1 MSSVPEDCPL
11 GIHTIGVVNTPFS
24 YTSNV
29 MYTSVVA
36 LVTVVPVGSNKV
48 TVAVL
53 YLSNE
58 HPPPVCNPLRVN
70 LAQLVI
76 ATGAG
81 VTGAAVGAAVGE
93 AVGSAVGLGVGAAVG
108 AAVGLG
114 LIGAGVTGAG
124 VTGAG

>member
-1 MSSVPEDCPL
+1 MSTVPEDCPL
-11 GIHTIGVVNTPFS
+11 GMYTIGVVNTPFS
-24 YTSNV
+24 YTSNEI
-29 MYTSVVA
+29 YTSVVA
-36 LVTVVPVGSNKV
+36 LVIVVPVGSNKV

-58 HPPPVCNPLRVN
+58 HDSPFCNPLRVN

-81 VTGAAVGAAVGE
+81 VTGAAVGLAVGE